1 MEHGV
6 YLSIKPFL
14 QDCLSTMNG
23 LELFSEGESIV
34 GDARTS
40 FYFYKG
46 EKKCLKQYYCLQ
58 LCK

>member
-46 EKKCLKQYYCLQ
+46 EKNV
-58 LCK
+58 